1 MKRALGMTAVVMLF
15 GSVVHAQ
22 YLPPQISS
30 YGGQSSTPYVNLL
43 QRNVNPAVTY
53 MGIVQPQLQAQANF
67 QQLQNEIN
75 LTRMMPSGVAPPRNT
90 GISDTGAVPARFMQ
104 FHQYYNTM
112 ANSRRV
118 SNQTQPGLGVAGF
131 NRR

>member
-1 MKRALGMTAVVMLF
+1 MKRAMVMAAGVMLF
-15 GSVVHAQ
+15 GAAVQAQ
-22 YLPPQISS
+22 YMPPQIGS
-30 YGGQSSTPYVNLL
+30 YGGQSSMPYVNLL

-75 LTRMMPSGVAPPRNT
+75 LTRTMSGGVAPPRNS
-90 GISDTGAVPARFMQ
+90 GVSDTGAAPARFMQ

-112 ANSRRV
+112 ANSRRGNN
-118 SNQTQPGLGVAGF
+118 STQSGVGGSGF